1 MQYLIRNGVVM
12 KRSKKNKIQKESK
25 ELMLLLLTG
34 NPTDGSTTL
43 LKSNVVAAGI

>member
-1 MQYLIRNGVVM
+1 MVLKVL
-12 KRSKKNKIQKESK
+12 IQKESK

-43 LKSNVVAAGI
+43 LKS